1 MDSLYEKLSNER
13 KDLQAKGEAPDWF
26 TTGGWQL
33 FKAKY
38 LYGVKTPKEQYRR
51 IARTAAKHIKFKP
64 AWWPHNR
71 NWEDAF
77 FDLLWKGWLSPS
89 TPVLAN
95 TGTKRGLPVSCSGGY
110 IDDSIDGFY
119 SSLREAAIL
128 SKNGFGTSGYLGD
141 IRPRGS
147 EIAGGGKASGVM
159 PVLEDFVTM
168 SSKVSQGGSRR
179 GAWAGYLP
187 IDHGDFHE
195 VANFIRNTPDDVNI
209 GWVFTDEFQRR
220 LNHGDPDAVDRWQIA
235 LEVKMLTGKG
245 YFFKVDEANRH
256 RPKMYV
262 EHKLD
267 VKASNLCT
275 EIMLHSSDEYTFTC
289 VLSSINA
296 IHADAIMESDAVFVA
311 TVFLDC
317 IASEFI
323 KLAKKIKGL
332 EKAVEFTEKGRALGL
347 GVCGFHTYLQMNSV
361 PLDSFEA
368 HMFNNRLFKHLH
380 DESLKASQWLAG
392 VLGEPEW
399 CKGHGVR
406 NTHRTAV
413 APTKSTALIMG
424 GVSEGI
430 NPDPA
435 MTFTQLTP
443 AGEVDRANPVLLAIM
458 KERGVYDDKHMQEIV
473 DAHGSVQGVD
483 WLSEHEKN
491 VYKTAFEYNQEALIR
506 LAAARQ
512 RWICQGQSL
521 NLFFS
526 SDEEEAYIAYI
537 FQLAMENPDILAVY
551 YTYSRRGVLAS
562 KGECEA
568 CM

>member
-1 MDSLYEKLSNER
+1 M
-13 KDLQAKGEAPDWF
+13 
-26 TTGGWQL
+26 
-33 FKAKY
+33 
-38 LYGVKTPKEQYRR
+38 
-51 IARTAAKHIKFKP
+51 
-64 AWWPHNR
+64 
-71 NWEDAF
+71 
-77 FDLLWKGWLSPS
+77 
-89 TPVLAN
+89 
-95 TGTKRGLPVSCSGGY
+95 
-110 IDDSIDGFY
+110 
-119 SSLREAAIL
+119 
-128 SKNGFGTSGYLGD
+128 
-141 IRPRGS
+141 
-147 EIAGGGKASGVM
+147 
-159 PVLEDFVTM
+159 
-168 SSKVSQGGSRR
+168 
-179 GAWAGYLP
+179 
-187 IDHGDFHE
+187 
-195 VANFIRNTPDDVNI
+195 
-209 GWVFTDEFQRR
+209 
-220 LNHGDPDAVDRWQIA
+220 DRWQIA